1 MKTREKV
8 KKNIEEGTHYYAGQ
22 KKGYWWKYLLAF
34 LIIAIYLIP
43 LYVLFMQSFKSM
55 SDGSTAL
62 GFPEVW
68 RIDNYISVIKDGTIL
83 RAFKNSAIIAVFT
96 IVIEVVL
103 ACMAAYPLSR
113 NDSKFNGFIRNV
125 FMGVMMIPPLT
136 ILVGVYT
143 FLVDLKAINSY
154 WGLILTLVAFGL
166 PMSVFMFTNFISSI
180 PRALD
185 EASIIDGANIIQTF
199 FYIILPQL
207 KPIIATVVIL
217 HGVAAW
223 NEYAYSMY
231 IMQKPELLTITL
243 TIKKY
248 FSSVGNNYGGA
259 AASAVL
265 AILPLTIIYLLLQD
279 AFVQGQVDSAIK

>member
-1 MKTREKV
+1 
-8 KKNIEEGTHYYAGQ
+8 
-22 KKGYWWKYLLAF
+22 
-34 LIIAIYLIP
+34 
-43 LYVLFMQSFKSM
+43 MQSFKSM
-55 SDGSTAL
+55 SDGSTAMGL
-62 GFPEVW
+62 PEIW
-68 RIDNYISVIKDGTIL
+68 RIDNYTSVIKDGTIL
-83 RAFKNSAIIAVFT
+83 RAFKNSAIVAIFT

-113 NDSKFNGFIRNV
+113 NASKFNGFIRNV

-166 PMSVFMFTNFISSI
+166 PMSVFMFSNFISSI

-185 EASIIDGANIIQTF
+185 EASIIDGASIIQTF

-265 AILPLTIIYLLLQD
+265 AILPLTIIYLFLQD

>member
-1 MKTREKV
+1 
-8 KKNIEEGTHYYAGQ
+8 
-22 KKGYWWKYLLAF
+22 
-34 LIIAIYLIP
+34 
-43 LYVLFMQSFKSM
+43 
-55 SDGSTAL
+55 
-62 GFPEVW
+62 
-68 RIDNYISVIKDGTIL
+68 
-83 RAFKNSAIIAVFT
+83 
-96 IVIEVVL
+96 
-103 ACMAAYPLSR
+103 
-113 NDSKFNGFIRNV
+113 
-125 FMGVMMIPPLT
+125 
-136 ILVGVYT
+136 
-143 FLVDLKAINSY
+143 
-154 WGLILTLVAFGL
+154 
-166 PMSVFMFTNFISSI
+166 MFSNFISSI

-185 EASIIDGANIIQTF
+185 EASIIDGASIIQTF

-265 AILPLTIIYLLLQD
+265 AILPLTIIYLFLQD

>member
-1 MKTREKV
+1 MRTKE
-8 KKNIEEGTHYYAGQ
+8 KKNMKETAHYYAGQ
-22 KKGYWWKYLLAF
+22 KKGYWWKYLLAA
-34 LIIAIYLIP
+34 LVIAIYLIP

-55 SDGSTAL
+55 SDGSTAMGL
-62 GFPEVW
+62 PEIW
-68 RIDNYISVIKDGTIL
+68 RIDNYTSVIKDGTIL
-83 RAFKNSAIIAVFT
+83 RAFKNSAIVAIFT

-113 NDSKFNGFIRNV
+113 NASKFNGFIRKV

-166 PMSVFMFTNFISSI
+166 PMSVFMFSNFISSI

-185 EASIIDGANIIQTF
+185 EASIIDGAS
-199 FYIILPQL
+199 IILPQL

-265 AILPLTIIYLLLQD
+265 AILPLTIIYLFLQD